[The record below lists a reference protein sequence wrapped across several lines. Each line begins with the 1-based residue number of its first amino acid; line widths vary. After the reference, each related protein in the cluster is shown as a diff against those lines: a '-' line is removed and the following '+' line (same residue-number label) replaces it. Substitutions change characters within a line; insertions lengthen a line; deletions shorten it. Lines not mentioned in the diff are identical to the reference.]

1 MLQQLND
8 EIIEILC
15 GFERYFPPSFFD
27 IMIHLTI
34 HLGREAQLCGPV
46 HFRWMYPFERHMKTL
61 KDYIRNYARP
71 EGCIAESYLAEE
83 SMRFFSEF
91 LQKKAQME
99 GKEVRNEDYENNVIL
114 EGRPILKPK
123 TITLSSNE
131 KDIAHLAVLMNMAVV
146 EPYLE

>member
-1 MLQQLND
+1 MQQLLSVAVRGLLPKKVRTLIIRLCSFFNKICQRVLEREMLQQLND

-91 LQKKAQME
+91 LQRKVQME
-99 GKEVRNEDYENNVIL
+99 EKEV
-114 EGRPILKPK
+114 
-123 TITLSSNE
+123 
-131 KDIAHLAVLMNMAVV
+131 
-146 EPYLE
+146 